1 MKKTRLVLHKATLAA
16 LLLAA
21 ALAGFCGGF
30 LANAAVIRARVRR
43 ISAMP
48 EDMPTFLTERLA
60 GILGLDDAQK
70 AAVRGHFARHEVR
83 MREERQRGRATV
95 DALVAELDAAIQS
108 ELTPEQKK
116 IHVEYLE
123 KLREQSRENR
133 QLRRAVGG
141 GR

>member
-1 MKKTRLVLHKATLAA
+1 MKKTHLVLHKATLAF

-21 ALAGFCGGF
+21 ALVGFCGGF
-30 LANAAVIRARVRR
+30 LANGAIIRARVRN

-60 GILGLDDAQK
+60 GILKLDDAQM
-70 AAVRGHFARHEVR
+70 AAIHGIFEQHEAR
-83 MREERQRGRATV
+83 MKEERQRGRATV

-116 IHVEYLE
+116 KHVEYVE
-123 KLREQSRENR
+123 MLRERGRENR
-133 QLRRAVGG
+133 QLRRAVSK
-141 GR
+141 